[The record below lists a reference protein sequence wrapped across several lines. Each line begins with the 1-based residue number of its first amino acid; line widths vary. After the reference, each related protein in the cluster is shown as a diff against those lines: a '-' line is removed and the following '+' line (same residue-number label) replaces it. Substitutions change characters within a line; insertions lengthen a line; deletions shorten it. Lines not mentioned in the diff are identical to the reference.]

1 MSAPGTC
8 TLEQPCEMEL
18 FTTDTFRGITH
29 HDAALNR
36 GYYLV
41 WDIGA
46 YTTSAAAANV
56 LQPSNVCRF
65 ETMEL
70 AQEQW
75 NLLCRYYHC
84 DDDSLEGD
92 ERVILKTRD
101 ERLAEGDKRKAHMG
115 APHPKR
121 SARSV
126 SLFADD
132 KDDLPPPSYKRE
144 PDTLRTSLSASL
156 SSVSSLSVSSSGP
169 VLVLGASVSSDP
181 NRLAGRPLTWARR
194 GGARARAAGRAA
206 CGIEERR
213 VSVVCAI
220 KVSRTFDKSGTRGSK
235 ERGFGKCGG
244 RTLEERNS
252 IEERDSGTL
261 EERDGG
267 TLEDR
272 DSGALEERDSRALE
286 ERDGGPQERD
296 GGPSR
301 SATAG
306 ESASASVPGA
316 FLYNRSKRLVYK
328 SMAVAVDEMEASES
342 VRVLRNYDD
351 LMECIS
357 AAD

>member
-194 GGARARAAGRAA
+194 GGARARAAGRVVA
-206 CGIEERR
+206 GSGDDTIHIDTPRR
-213 VSVVCAI
+213 PV
-220 KVSRTFDKSGTRGSK
+220 SGTRGSK

-272 DSGALEERDSRALE
+272 DSGALEERDGGALE
-286 ERDGGPQERD
+286 ERDGWG
-296 GGPSR
+296 
-301 SATAG
+301 
-306 ESASASVPGA
+306 
-316 FLYNRSKRLVYK
+316 RLVYK